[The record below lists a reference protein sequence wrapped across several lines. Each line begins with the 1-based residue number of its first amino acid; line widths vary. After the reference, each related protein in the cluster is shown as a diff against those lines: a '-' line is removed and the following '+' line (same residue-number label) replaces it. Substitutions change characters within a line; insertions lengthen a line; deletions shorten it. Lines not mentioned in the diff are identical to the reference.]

1 MKSHIKEQLEKIL
14 LMPIY
19 VDKLGLITKEKKILK
34 SSQIYRRASDPDMSD
49 LAVAF
54 YEIIYK
60 NILPINEQGKVRLL
74 SKYDLK
80 NRFFAGDTMNSFNTI
95 AGNMI
100 HTLNFS
106 YSHIPIKKNYWMP
119 DDSEGRM
126 KLILESD
133 AKKSTKEL
141 FLKYYYLYHSLANF
155 WVIPMEMGR
164 MSSKKMPGDETVIS
178 PQQDYME
185 KFLKKVKEK
194 WDELANSSESKP
206 KDDFLNYFRK
216 FNSYEDFLEK
226 HIIEEGFY
234 SNSPSDKTNSKG
246 NLEEEEAVC
255 ILKGIITAIENR
267 AKKISESEYA
277 DDLYNSFKELN
288 LTTSLK
294 GHP

>member
-1 MKSHIKEQLEKIL
+1 
-14 LMPIY
+14 
-19 VDKLGLITKEKKILK
+19 
-34 SSQIYRRASDPDMSD
+34 
-49 LAVAF
+49 
-54 YEIIYK
+54 
-60 NILPINEQGKVRLL
+60 
-74 SKYDLK
+74 
-80 NRFFAGDTMNSFNTI
+80 
-95 AGNMI
+95 
-100 HTLNFS
+100 
-106 YSHIPIKKNYWMP
+106 
-119 DDSEGRM
+119 
-126 KLILESD
+126 
-133 AKKSTKEL
+133 
-141 FLKYYYLYHSLANF
+141 
-155 WVIPMEMGR
+155 
-164 MSSKKMPGDETVIS
+164 
-178 PQQDYME
+178 ME